1 MNLSGDRGLDL
12 NSKVKKGQFAM
23 LHTKDNEEY
32 EYDKSY
38 KECTHKPKINQFSE
52 ENPCVWRLQNE
63 NEIKGADKFLKR
75 AQAGR
80 N

>member
-1 MNLSGDRGLDL
+1 MPLSGDRGLDL

-38 KECTHKPKINQFSE
+38 KECTHKPKIN
-52 ENPCVWRLQNE
+52 
-63 NEIKGADKFLKR
+63 
-75 AQAGR
+75 
-80 N
+80 